1 MYLTRKYLALVS
13 IVIGVLSTIFF
24 PFLKVF
30 LVGNWNLYK
39 VDANL
44 FFVTNGILALL
55 LLFVLFK
62 RDTLYRYVSIV
73 FFVWCLFAIVAVYF
87 KTNNFFGMKLADG
100 LISKSIKMEWG
111 WIVLL
116 LCSIVSVISSQKV
129 KLKLDE
135 K

>member
-1 MYLTRKYLALVS
+1 
-13 IVIGVLSTIFF
+13 
-24 PFLKVF
+24 
-30 LVGNWNLYK
+30 
-39 VDANL
+39 
-44 FFVTNGILALL
+44 
-55 LLFVLFK
+55 
-62 RDTLYRYVSIV
+62 
-73 FFVWCLFAIVAVYF
+73 LFAIVAVYF